1 MASGAVISKDQ
12 EMHEKVKWA
21 EPSASERWPWA
32 CARCPWAKQKKGR
45 RDLGPG
51 LEVARFQRDLSG
63 LEAAFVV
70 AQGFRAFS
78 DLEPQRISS
87 SRVVEARM
95 S

>member
-1 MASGAVISKDQ
+1 MFVDA
-12 EMHEKVKWA
+12 
-21 EPSASERWPWA
+21 
-32 CARCPWAKQKKGR
+32 
-45 RDLGPG
+45 
-51 LEVARFQRDLSG
+51 EVARFQRDLSG
-63 LEAAFVV
+63 LAAFVV